1 MPQAMSLERFAELT
15 VRMTSGEKRSD
26 VLESAHLD
34 LETWETSQQYWLG
47 KMATEAARD
56 RYSLAQRYAVLYKA
70 AQMRLSGA
78 TTSTRKRARGA
89 QQQVVVRAIP
99 AVPATP
105 SRVAPSASSVAPSGS
120 SVASSASSTAAPPPP
135 AMAPASVAP
144 PPSMGGPPASVP
156 APSRGAYT
164 SRLTLEQ
171 LAAMRAEI
179 ASAPDAEQ
187 TGVMQRFGLDAATWE
202 EEETH
207 WQRRLAGDQELFK
220 RYLRQFQYCRSL
232 LQRT

>member
-1 MPQAMSLERFAELT
+1 MSLERFAELT

-26 VLESAHLD
+26 VLESAHID

-56 RYSLAQRYAVLYKA
+56 RYSLAQRYGVLYKA

-78 TTSTRKRARGA
+78 TKSTRKRARGA
-89 QQQVVVRAIP
+89 QQQMVVLAIP
-99 AVPATP
+99 AVPVSAARLP
-105 SRVAPSASSVAPSGS
+105 RSAPSSSPLSVPSPASLAPSVTPPPSLPAPASSVPS
-120 SVASSASSTAAPPPP
+120 
-135 AMAPASVAP
+135 
-144 PPSMGGPPASVP
+144 
-156 APSRGAYT
+156 PSRGNYT

-179 ASAPDAEQ
+179 ATASDAEQ
-187 TGVMQRFGLDAATWE
+187 PDVMQRFGLDPVTWE
-202 EEETH
+202 QEETH